1 MPYYYLSIRNTPIL
15 KPSSILPAKLTVY
28 NCNIWL
34 NEGRKIDYRSTKYIE
49 DWDERNEQYRKG
61 IVEYWKKEINERDR
75 AIERRKVKLRERGE
89 LYE

>member
-1 MPYYYLSIRNTPIL
+1 MR
-15 KPSSILPAKLTVY
+15 
-28 NCNIWL
+28 WL